1 MPFSSTRSCPFSME
15 LLRDLRASTRL
26 LFLFEVT
33 TNRHTRLRTI
43 AERLDMT
50 VQGASEY
57 AHGLQK
63 DGLLTLVNG
72 EYRATKRGVDHLHDR
87 FVELRGFVERA
98 GRAMAVVETTEA
110 LAGSAVRRGDHLG
123 LFMENGLLVAYSGR
137 TSPSTG
143 IAAHDAAKGELLA
156 EERAMEAIQAIEA
169 ANARLEDKIPYESVA
184 LG

>member
-1 MPFSSTRSCPFSME
+1 MRLPMA
-15 LLRDLRASTRL
+15 LLRDLRATTRL
-26 LFLFEVT
+26 LFLYEVT

-63 DGLLTLVNG
+63 DGLLALVNG

-87 FVELRGFVERA
+87 FVDLRAFVQRA

-110 LAGSAVRRGDHLG
+110 LPGAGVRRGTRPG
-123 LFMENGLLVAYSGR
+123 PFMENGLLGAYAGG
-137 TSPSTG
+137 TSPPTG
-143 IAAHDAAKGELLA
+143 IPAPHPAKGDL
-156 EERAMEAIQAIEA
+156 
-169 ANARLEDKIPYESVA
+169 P
-184 LG
+184 G